1 MKLSVI
7 IPCLNGEATL
17 PIQLEAL
24 ANQTWAEPWEV
35 IIADN
40 GSTDNSV
47 KIAQRY
53 RGRLP
58 TLRVVSAVN
67 RKGPAYAR
75 NVGVEE
81 ACADALAFCDA
92 DDEVAAGWVKAMGE
106 SLAKYDIV
114 YGQFCFDKFNDPQKA
129 EASTQHW
136 KNGLYRGRFLPGGGT
151 GNLGVK
157 KAVHDA
163 IGGFDED
170 ILHSEDA
177 DYYWRLQ
184 LEGFELRY
192 VPDAIVQV
200 RHARVNPTL
209 RYLYRRARARAASN
223 CWLYKRYRS
232 WGMSPPT
239 SFSHSLVVWLRIVR
253 RLPRSLLKS
262 ERRGE
267 WFQKLAQGTGDLVG
281 QVEGRITNPCKP
293 FRPGRNLDK
302 QTL

>member
-17 PIQLEAL
+17 SVQLEAL
-24 ANQTWAEPWEV
+24 ANQSWSKPWEV

-40 GSTDNSV
+40 GSTDDSV
-47 KIAQRY
+47 KVAQRY
-53 RGRLP
+53 QGRLP
-58 TLRVVSAVN
+58 MLRVVSAAK
-67 RKGPAYAR
+67 RKGPAHAR
-75 NVGVEE
+75 NVGARE
-81 ACADALAFCDA
+81 ASAEALAFCDA
-92 DDEVAAGWVKAMGE
+92 DDEVAPGWVKAMGE
-106 SLAKYDIV
+106 SLSKHDIV
-114 YGQFCFDKFNDPQKA
+114 YGQFYFDKFNDPQQA
-129 EASTQHW
+129 ESSTQFW
-136 KNGLYRGRFLPGGGT
+136 ENGLYRGRFLPGGGT

-157 KAVHDA
+157 RPVHEA

-209 RYLYRRARARAASN
+209 RYLYRRGRARAASN
-223 CWLYKRYRS
+223 YWLYKRYRP

-239 SFSHSLVVWLRIVR
+239 SFRRSLVVWLRTLKGI
-253 RLPRSLLKS
+253 PRFLLKS

-267 WFQKLAQGTGDLVG
+267 WLGKLAQGTGDMVG

-293 FRPGRNLDK
+293 YRPGRNLDG
-302 QTL
+302 QAQ